1 MTEMHWI
8 DWAFM
13 IGIVVLIVGV
23 GLGARRFMNSV
34 ADFLVAGR
42 TAGRY
47 MMAVSGAMAAIGAIS
62 IVSQFEMNL
71 EAGFALAWWDVLT
84 GVIVLLIAA
93 SGWVRY
99 RFRQTRCLTVA
110 EFFERRYSRGFRV
123 FAGVVGFGAGLLNF
137 GIFPAVGTRF
147 FIHFLGIPSTVSW
160 LGVEWSTYA
169 VLMAGLIGA
178 ALFLVL
184 QGGQVSVLIT
194 DFLQGVFAN
203 IVFVVTAGF
212 LLITIPWTEVADVLT
227 QVPEGHSKINPF
239 DTGEVKTFN
248 FWFMIIGIFGLIYN
262 AMSWQ
267 GEQAYN
273 ASAESAHETKMA
285 QILGLWRELPKMLLV
300 FLVPILVFVVLNHGA
315 HTDVQADVQ
324 SGLSAIDNPEVRNQM
339 TVPMT
344 LSRLLPAGLLG
355 AFAAMML
362 AAFISTH
369 NTYLHSWASILVQDV
384 VIPMRGRPLSPKAHI
399 WLLRAAIVGVALFIY
414 AFSLLFVQV
423 QEIMLYM
430 ALTGAIFAGW
440 SGAVLIG
447 GLYWKR
453 GTTLAAWVS
462 GVVGVVWT
470 LAMFVL
476 TQLREALSGETD
488 GVSSWGIWLAENL
501 PNSEWIAAH
510 LPNGQWVWGLSMAIC
525 SVTYVVVS
533 LIVPREFDLKHL
545 LGRAAR
551 AGEVIDDSTIE
562 RRSDRSRIWRWLG
575 ISEKFSR
582 SDIVVALIT
591 YIWNALWVLVFVG
604 ITGFVVVHRL
614 VTGAWFDFGTFWLDY
629 WHVVFWIRIVVAAIL
644 TVWLALGGFG
654 DLRRMMTR
662 LTNRKQDDTD
672 DGFVRSDD

>member
-1 MTEMHWI
+1 MHWI
-8 DWAFM
+8 DWAFLA
-13 IGIVVLIVGV
+13 GIVVLVLGVGV
-23 GLGARRFMNSV
+23 GAKHFMNSV

-71 EAGFALAWWDVLT
+71 EAGFALAWWDVLS
-84 GVIVLLIAA
+84 GVVILLIAA

-99 RFRQTRCLTVA
+99 RFRQTRCLTLA
-110 EFFERRYSRGFRV
+110 EFLERRYSRGFRI
-123 FAGVVGFGAGLLNF
+123 FTGAVGFGAGLLNF

-147 FIHFLGIPSTVSW
+147 FIHFLGIPPSYQW
-160 LGVEWSTYA
+160 LGIEWPTYA

-203 IVFVVTAGF
+203 VVFVATAGF
-212 LLITIPWTEVADVLT
+212 LLVTIPWTEVADVLT
-227 QVPEGHSKINPF
+227 QVPAGHSKTNPF

-248 FWFMIIGIFGLIYN
+248 FWFMLIGLFGLVYN

-300 FLVPILVFVVLNHGA
+300 FLVPILVFVVLNHSA
-315 HTDVQADVQ
+315 HSDVQADVQ
-324 SGLSAIDNPEVRNQM
+324 AGLAGIENPAVRNQM

-384 VIPMRGRPLSPKAHI
+384 VIPLRGRPLSPKAHI
-399 WLLRAAIVGVALFIY
+399 WLLRGAIVGVALFIY

-453 GTTLAAWVS
+453 GTTLAAWTS
-462 GVVGVVWT
+462 GIVGVVWT

-476 TQLREALSGETD
+476 TQLRDAMSGKTE

-501 PNSEWIAAH
+501 PHGEWIAAH

-533 LIVPREFDLKHL
+533 LVVPNEFDLPYL
-545 LGRAAR
+545 LGRAER
-551 AGEVIDDSTIE
+551 AGEVLDESTLE
-562 RRSDRSRIWRWLG
+562 RRAERSRIWRWLG

-582 SDIVVALIT
+582 GDIAIALIT
-591 YIWNALWVLVFVG
+591 YVWNALWVLVFVG
-604 ITGFVVVHRL
+604 VTGFVVIHRL
-614 VTGAWFDFGTFWLDY
+614 VTGAWFDFGSFWIEY
-629 WHVVFWIRIVVAAIL
+629 WHVVFWIRIVVAAML
-644 TVWLALGGFG
+644 TVWLAIGGFG
-654 DLRRMMTR
+654 DLGRMMGR
-662 LTNRKQDDTD
+662 LRNRTQDDED
-672 DGFVRSDD
+672 DGFVRDGD